1 MPAAKLTAALR
12 EDVERLCRKN
22 LSGPNAPLARS
33 VLEALRLPPPPRRRG
48 LLGLLALWVRDAEGL
63 PERPWRVQPHDPV
76 SCVTLDCTVPAHVCV
91 ARQLASDA
99 QRTRDTWRGQGSE
112 YPSCV
117 TARCAQGRGIREALE
132 PGAKVA
138 WRGEGPGGR
147 LSRLRS
153 DLPEQHAAR
162 TRLAVVGLTEAVSTV
177 DGVASA
183 VELEEGGEA

>member
-1 MPAAKLTAALR
+1 MAPVRLTAAQR
-12 EDVERLCRKN
+12 EDLEFLCRRA
-22 LSGPNAPLARS
+22 LSGPDAPRARAL
-33 VLEALRLPPPPRRRG
+33 LESIRLQRQPRARG
-48 LLGLLALWVRDAEGL
+48 LLGLLALWVRDADGL
-63 PERPWRVQPHDPV
+63 PERPWRVQPNDV
-76 SCVTLDCTVPAHVCV
+76 VACVTLDCTVPAHVCV
-91 ARQLASDA
+91 ARQLASDV

-117 TARCAQGRGIREALE
+117 TARCAQGRGIREALDRN
-132 PGAKVA
+132 ATVA

-153 DLPEQHAAR
+153 DLQEQHAAR
-162 TRLAVVGLTEAVSTV
+162 SRLALVGLLDDARTV